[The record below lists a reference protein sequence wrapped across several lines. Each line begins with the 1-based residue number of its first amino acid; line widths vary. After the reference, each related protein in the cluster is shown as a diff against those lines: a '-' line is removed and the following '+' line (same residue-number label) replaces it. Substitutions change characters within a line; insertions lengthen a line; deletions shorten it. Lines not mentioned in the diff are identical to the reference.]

1 MLSRPAVARLFALL
15 LALAGLAGCGGGSSS
30 SSNGVASK
38 SPEQIVEASK
48 AAAAKAASVHV
59 TGSTISEN
67 KPISLDMELVAGK
80 GAKGHISIEG
90 LRIDIVELEHAFYL
104 NGSPAFYSRVAG
116 PAAAQLLE
124 GKWLKAPTSSGNFA
138 SLSKL
143 TDLATADRLHARL
156 ATARSSTRARGR
168 STASRRSASPTRQR
182 AERFTSLR
190 PERPTRWQI
199 SKGGKEGGPDRL
211 QPLER
216 AGHDHSAAEPDQHQP
231 APERPL
237 SGLSVIC
244 RNLCKPS
251 QGWDARRRTMAC
263 PSTPS

>member
-90 LRIDIVELEHAFYL
+90 LRIDIIELEHAFYL

-138 SLSKL
+138 SLTKL
-143 TDLATADRLHARL
+143 TDLGTVIDSSLASHGALEHAGTSTVDGQPAVGVKDTAKGGTLYVATTGAPYPL
-156 ATARSSTRARGR
+156 
-168 STASRRSASPTRQR
+168 
-182 AERFTSLR
+182 
-190 PERPTRWQI
+190 QI
-199 SKGGKEGGPDRL
+199 SKGGKEGGRIRFNHWNEPVTITPPPNPININQL
-211 QPLER
+211 QNGR
-216 AGHDHSAAEPDQHQP
+216 
-231 APERPL
+231 
-237 SGLSVIC
+237 
-244 RNLCKPS
+244 
-251 QGWDARRRTMAC
+251 
-263 PSTPS
+263 